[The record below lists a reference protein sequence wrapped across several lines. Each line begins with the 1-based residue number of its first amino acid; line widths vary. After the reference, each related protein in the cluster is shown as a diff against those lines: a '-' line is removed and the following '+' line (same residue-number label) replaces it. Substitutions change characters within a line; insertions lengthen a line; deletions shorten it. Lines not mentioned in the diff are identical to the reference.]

1 MFCKFCGSEINN
13 QGKFC
18 PNCGAEVKSSYLN
31 EEYNR
36 PELVVDERTDNGP
49 FKVFAIIGF
58 IIGIESFLI
67 SWIPLIDL
75 MAVGT
80 GFFGALLSSLGI
92 ISSRKRVFAIIG
104 LSLSI
109 LAMVIGIWTFQH
121 YFPGGRIG

>member
-1 MFCKFCGSEINN
+1 MFCKYCGSELNN
-13 QGKFC
+13 QGSFC
-18 PNCGAEVKSSYLN
+18 PNCGAEVGTSYITN
-31 EEYNR
+31 NYS
-36 PELVVDERTDNGP
+36 PEPVLDVKPDRGP

-67 SWIPLIDL
+67 SWIPIVDLI
-75 MAVGT
+75 AIVT

-92 ISSRKRVFAIIG
+92 ISRRKRVFGIIG

-109 LAMVIGIWTFQH
+109 SAMVIGIWTFQH